1 MVQHIDVEDNFM
13 PQTKR
18 KSLRKGV
25 TKLGTV
31 KARKLAAMKRAATT
45 PGEKNLNMVKFGKA
59 KLRIKGARLN
69 PIRSHLASEG
79 IVRIV
84 RMPLQEAV
92 ISRTELANK
101 ALQLSDTQR
110 ASLEA
115 ARARA
120 EARLRRPDMSADAL
134 RARERA
140 GAEWEARHGPV
151 TAFAGVMRRPR

>member
-1 MVQHIDVEDNFM
+1 M
-13 PQTKR
+13 PRTKR
-18 KSLRKGV
+18 KSIRKGAN
-25 TKLGTV
+25 KLGTL
-31 KARKLAAMKRAATT
+31 KLALLK
-45 PGEKNLNMVKFGKA
+45 LKA
-59 KLRIKGARLN
+59 KRVNPGSIESTVKGQFATKPGRF
-69 PIRSHLASEG
+69 
-79 IVRIV
+79 VRI
-84 RMPLQEAV
+84 RRLTLDEAA
-92 ISRTELANK
+92 ISQTELANK

-151 TAFAGVMRRPR
+151 TAFAGVRRVR